1 MRRSRLTWI
10 VLALVPACTRDVE
23 SLETAHAGPSAEQ
36 TAVLEALETES
47 HSSWQASFDA
57 KTGTARHLEGR
68 LQGALTAG
76 EKPSAAA
83 LSFLSTHKQ
92 LFRMGAPEAELTV
105 RRDRADALGMQHV
118 RFGQQVGGVVVA
130 GVDVF
135 VHFGKDGSLA
145 TVDSTYVPDLSSV
158 NLTPAFDTQEALAV
172 AIGDFGA
179 NRPKFGPGQFWR
191 PPIVELVV
199 LPTGVSAK
207 LAYHVRLH
215 VRSVDPSHMD
225 YMIDASTRAIL
236 RKYENL
242 QTATPTTGSGR
253 TSDNLMVTLQI
264 SEDGANFTLEDM
276 TRTPKGIRTFTYG
289 NQPNSTCSADLSTD
303 GCLEQWINAH
313 PHGDL
318 LTSTDKTAWDTV
330 GNNKGAAVDAH
341 LYAGYVYDYYKSKF
355 NRKGIDDADM
365 EIQSNVHFATSFA
378 NAFWDGIG
386 MVYGDG
392 DTIQLKLT
400 TKGYD
405 VIAHELTHGVTEHES
420 GLEYHDQPGAL
431 NESLSDVM
439 AAFAEHVSFPDPT
452 NNWLVGE
459 KVAGLLLGT
468 KLRDMVDPGS
478 VTLSPQP
485 DNMSKYNATTEDNG
499 GVHINSGIPNNAAY
513 LMTMG
518 GTNKTSKIAVTNGIG
533 WEKAEQVWYR
543 AATQYFGAT
552 SDFKA
557 AAQGTLSAAADLG
570 YSESNKATIECA
582 WIAVGVITTPS
593 ACRTV
598 IDDGGTTIDTAAPDG
613 GGGPT
618 TDGGGS
624 LDSRVTDAA
633 FDIATRDAGADAS
646 SDTARPVPD
655 GGTSSDASSTDA
667 PPTSDVTLSDTS
679 STSDAP
685 NSNDAPPQ
693 TDAGAGGSG
702 GAGPSTTKP
711 TLTAQES
718 AGCGCRVPG
727 APPSN
732 RSTGVMGSALML
744 LLGSIRRRTRK
755 IRLHDGALRRAAGA
769 PETH

>member
-1 MRRSRLTWI
+1 
-10 VLALVPACTRDVE
+10 
-23 SLETAHAGPSAEQ
+23 
-36 TAVLEALETES
+36 
-47 HSSWQASFDA
+47 
-57 KTGTARHLEGR
+57 
-68 LQGALTAG
+68 
-76 EKPSAAA
+76 
-83 LSFLSTHKQ
+83 
-92 LFRMGAPEAELTV
+92 
-105 RRDRADALGMQHV
+105 
-118 RFGQQVGGVVVA
+118 
-130 GVDVF
+130 
-135 VHFGKDGSLA
+135 
-145 TVDSTYVPDLSSV
+145 
-158 NLTPAFDTQEALAV
+158 
-172 AIGDFGA
+172 
-179 NRPKFGPGQFWR
+179 
-191 PPIVELVV
+191 
-199 LPTGVSAK
+199 
-207 LAYHVRLH
+207 
-215 VRSVDPSHMD
+215 
-225 YMIDASTRAIL
+225 
-236 RKYENL
+236 
-242 QTATPTTGSGR
+242 
-253 TSDNLMVTLQI
+253 
-264 SEDGANFTLEDM
+264 
-276 TRTPKGIRTFTYG
+276 
-289 NQPNSTCSADLSTD
+289 
-303 GCLEQWINAH
+303 
-313 PHGDL
+313 
-318 LTSTDKTAWDTV
+318 
-330 GNNKGAAVDAH
+330 
-341 LYAGYVYDYYKSKF
+341 
-355 NRKGIDDADM
+355 
-365 EIQSNVHFATSFA
+365 
-378 NAFWDGIG
+378 
-386 MVYGDG
+386 
-392 DTIQLKLT
+392 
-400 TKGYD
+400 
-405 VIAHELTHGVTEHES
+405 
-420 GLEYHDQPGAL
+420 
-431 NESLSDVM
+431 
-439 AAFAEHVSFPDPT
+439 
-452 NNWLVGE
+452 
-459 KVAGLLLGT
+459 
-468 KLRDMVDPGS
+468 
-478 VTLSPQP
+478 
-485 DNMSKYNATTEDNG
+485 MSKYNATTEDNG

-633 FDIATRDAGADAS
+633 FDIATRDAGVDAS

-769 PETH
+769 PETHCRFILRARRATRER